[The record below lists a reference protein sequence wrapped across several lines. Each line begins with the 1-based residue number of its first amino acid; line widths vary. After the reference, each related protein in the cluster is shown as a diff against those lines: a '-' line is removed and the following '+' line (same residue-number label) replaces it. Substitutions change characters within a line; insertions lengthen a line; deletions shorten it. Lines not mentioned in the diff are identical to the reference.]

1 MTDSYGPGDV
11 ETQTSPD
18 GHDLRVVVVTYSP
31 GPHLASFLDSL
42 SKATLR
48 PYEVVLAD
56 NGSADGSPEQAVT
69 DRSGVTLVRTGGNL
83 GYGAAANI
91 GARGATGEW
100 LLVANPD
107 VTWDVGAL
115 DVLLAAGER
124 WPRAAALGPGI
135 RTPTHDLYPSARGFP
150 SLGRGIAH
158 ALLGWVWPSN
168 PWTAS
173 YRRERTDAE
182 ERAIDG
188 WLSGSCLLLR
198 REAFVAVGGF
208 DQSYFMYF
216 EDTDLCER
224 LLRAGWQNV
233 YVPSAQVMHE
243 GGHATETGRGRSRV
257 MLRAHHRSAYRYLAR
272 KYSGPRWAPVRVV
285 LAAGLF
291 GRYVVARL
299 VPQIGAGAK
308 PTRSADALPR

>member
-1 MTDSYGPGDV
+1 VTEQVGPGL
-11 ETQTSPD
+11 
-18 GHDLRVVVVTYSP
+18 LRVIVVTYSP
-31 GPHLASFLDSL
+31 GPHLATFLDSL
-42 SKATLR
+42 ALATTC

-56 NGSADGSPEQAVT
+56 NGSTDGAPEKAVADREGIA
-69 DRSGVTLVRTGGNL
+69 LVRTGGNI
-83 GYGAAANI
+83 GYGAAANV
-91 GARGATGEW
+91 GARGATGPW

-107 VTWDVGAL
+107 VIWDPGAL
-115 DVLLAAGER
+115 DELLAAGSR

-135 RTPTHDLYPSARGFP
+135 RTPTNDLYPSARGFP

-158 ALLGWVWPSN
+158 ALLGWIWPSN

-173 YRRERTDAE
+173 YRRERSAAD

-198 REAFVAVGGF
+198 REAFEAVGGF
-208 DQSYFMYF
+208 DTSYFMYF

-233 YVPSAQVMHE
+233 YVPTAQVTHE
-243 GGHATETGRGRSRV
+243 GGHATETGRGRSAA

-272 KYSGPRWAPVRVV
+272 KYSGVWWAPVRLV
-285 LAAGLF
+285 LAVGLSA
-291 GRYVVARL
+291 RYVVARA

-308 PTRSADALPR
+308 PTRSADDLPG

>member
-1 MTDSYGPGDV
+1 VTESHRPGDV
-11 ETQTSPD
+11 ETSTPSGD
-18 GHDLRVVVVTYSP
+18 TDLRVVVVTYSS
-31 GPHLASFLDSL
+31 GLHLAGFLDSL
-42 SKATLR
+42 AKATTR

-56 NGSADGSPEQAVT
+56 NGSTDGSPERAVA
-69 DRSGVTLVRTGGNL
+69 DWGNVRLVRTGGNI
-83 GYGAAANI
+83 GYGAAANV
-91 GARGATGEW
+91 GARGVTQKW
-100 LLVANPD
+100 LLIANPD
-107 VTWDVGAL
+107 VIWDPGAL

-135 RTPTHDLYPSARGFP
+135 RTPTNDLYPSARGFP

-173 YRRERTDAE
+173 YRRERDAAD

-198 REAFVAVGGF
+198 REAFESVGGF
-208 DQSYFMYF
+208 DQTYFMYF

-224 LLRAGWQNV
+224 LLRAGWQIV
-233 YVPSAQVMHE
+233 YVPSAQVTHE
-243 GGHATETGRGRSRV
+243 GGHATETRRGRSPV

-272 KYSGPRWAPVRVV
+272 KYSGRRWAPVRVL
-285 LAAGLF
+285 LAVGLF
-291 GRYVVARL
+291 GRYVVARA

-308 PTRSADALPR
+308 PTRSADVLPG

>member
-1 MTDSYGPGDV
+1 VIESA
-11 ETQTSPD
+11 S
-18 GHDLRVVVVTYSP
+18 DLRVVVVTYSA

-42 SKATLR
+42 AKATTR

-56 NGSADGSPEQAVT
+56 NGSTDGSPEQAVAE
-69 DRSGVTLVRTGGNL
+69 RSGVTLVRTGGNL

-107 VTWDVGAL
+107 VIWDAGAL
-115 DVLLAAGER
+115 DVLLDAAQR

-135 RTPTHDLYPSARGFP
+135 RTPTNDLYPSARGFP

-168 PWTAS
+168 PWTAA
-173 YRRERTDAE
+173 YRRERDVAS

-198 REAFVAVGGF
+198 REAFEAVGGF
-208 DQSYFMYF
+208 DQTYFMYF

-224 LLRAGWQNV
+224 LLLEGWQNV
-233 YVPSAQVMHE
+233 YVQSSQVTHE
-243 GGHATETGRGRSRV
+243 GGHATETGRGRSAV

-272 KYSGPRWAPVRVV
+272 KYSGWQWAPVRAL
-285 LAAGLF
+285 LAVGLLS
-291 GRYVVARL
+291 RYVVARL

>member
-1 MTDSYGPGDV
+1 M
-11 ETQTSPD
+11 
-18 GHDLRVVVVTYSP
+18 
-31 GPHLASFLDSL
+31 
-42 SKATLR
+42 
-48 PYEVVLAD
+48 
-56 NGSADGSPEQAVT
+56 
-69 DRSGVTLVRTGGNL
+69 
-83 GYGAAANI
+83 
-91 GARGATGEW
+91 
-100 LLVANPD
+100 
-107 VTWDVGAL
+107 TWDVGAL
-115 DVLLAAGER
+115 DVLLAAADR

-135 RTPTHDLYPSARGFP
+135 RTPTNDLYPSARGFP

-208 DQSYFMYF
+208 DQTYFMYF

-233 YVPSAQVMHE
+233 YVPSAQVTHE
-243 GGHATETGRGRSRV
+243 GGHATETGRGRSRGDAAGPPPQRLPLPGPQV
-257 MLRAHHRSAYRYLAR
+257 LRLRAGLRYGRCSPL
-272 KYSGPRWAPVRVV
+272 
-285 LAAGLF
+285 GLF

-308 PTRSADALPR
+308 PTPQPADSAA

>member
-1 MTDSYGPGDV
+1 MSRPPGPGDV
-11 ETQTSPD
+11 ETSTGPPD
-18 GHDLRVVVVTYSP
+18 LDLRVIVVTYSP
-31 GPHLASFLDSL
+31 GEHLATFLDSL
-42 SKATLR
+42 VLATAGS
-48 PYEVVLAD
+48 YEVVLAD
-56 NGSADGSPEQAVT
+56 NGSTDGSPEKAVA
-69 DRSGVTLVRTGGNL
+69 DHDNVTLVHTGGNL
-83 GYGAAANI
+83 GYGGAANV
-91 GARGATGEW
+91 GARGATTSW

-107 VTWDVGAL
+107 VIWDVGAL
-115 DVLLAAGER
+115 DELLAAAER
-124 WPRAAALGPGI
+124 WPRAATLGPGI
-135 RTPTHDLYPSARGFP
+135 RTPTNELYPSARGFP

-173 YRRERTDAE
+173 YRRERGAAE

-198 REAFVAVGGF
+198 REAFTSVGGF
-208 DQSYFMYF
+208 DESYFMYF

-233 YVPSAQVMHE
+233 YVPSAQVTHE
-243 GGHATETGRGRSRV
+243 GGHATETGRGRSAV

-272 KYSGPRWAPVRVV
+272 KYSGRRWALVRVA
-285 LAAGLF
+285 LAAGLLA
-291 GRYVVARL
+291 RYAVARL

-308 PTRSADALPR
+308 PTRSADALPG